1 MDIATST
8 DFTAVRFVKY
18 DEDSYNY
25 PDEPDSTNVTVMMSH
40 ASQTL
45 NYIPSDGSGNLSM
58 VNLIG

>member
-18 DEDSYNY
+18 DHPY
-25 PDEPDSTNVTVMMSH
+25 EPDSTNVTVMMSH

-58 VNLIG
+58 VNLIGQALLV